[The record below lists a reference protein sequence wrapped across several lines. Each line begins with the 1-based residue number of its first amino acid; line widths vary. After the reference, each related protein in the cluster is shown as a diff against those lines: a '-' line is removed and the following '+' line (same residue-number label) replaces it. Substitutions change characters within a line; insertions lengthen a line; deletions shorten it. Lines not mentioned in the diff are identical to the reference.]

1 MGALTLYALKSA
13 VVLAVLYLPYTLL
26 LKRETFFALNRGV
39 LLGIVVLSLVVPCLD
54 IPVWHSDLSD
64 RLASQGESL
73 RAVTLPAV
81 VVTAAEAQADAQ
93 LHQTDHSDL
102 YLMYALVGLYMAG
115 LVVCLAWKAFNLL
128 RLVRFM
134 SSGCLWTDKRDGM
147 TIHCHAE
154 RVTPFSWMRNIVIN
168 EADDDDRSP
177 VLLHETA
184 HVRLRH
190 SWDTLLLSLAEAVQW
205 FNPCIWMMDDSL
217 REVHEYEADDA
228 VLRRGIPAESYQLLL
243 IRKTVGEQRFAMAN
257 AFNHSL
263 LKNRITMMNRKKSS
277 KWASA
282 KMLYIVPVTLAC
294 LNAFASATATEQ
306 EEKVTADP
314 RPQLIVDSQSSG
326 VDNDK
331 QKHIETADI
340 ASVPVLKDKHAASAE
355 HKAHN
360 TIVITTEA
368 EAPSAAPEDSTVY
381 DVPEKAAEFPGGTSE
396 VFKWL
401 SKNIRYPQ
409 EALEWGI
416 QGRVLVQF
424 IVEADGKVSNA
435 QIIEK
440 NGESMESLN
449 EIVVAA
455 EGKDLSDA
463 PEEQARVGQA
473 KGKIAFRKEALRV
486 VNAMPDW
493 QPARDKGKPVRSK
506 FVLPI
511 TFRLT

>member
-64 RLASQGESL
+64 RLASQSESL

-81 VVTAAEAQADAQ
+81 VVTAVEAQADAQ
-93 LHQTDHSDL
+93 LRQTDHSDL

-115 LVVCLAWKAFNLL
+115 LLVCLAWKAFNLL

-147 TIHCHAE
+147 TIHCHTE

-294 LNAFASATATEQ
+294 LNAFASAPAAEQ
-306 EEKVTADP
+306 EQATADTQP
-314 RPQLIVDSQSSG
+314 LVIVDGQSY
-326 VDNDK
+326 DADK
-331 QKHIETADI
+331 LKSIEATDI
-340 ASVPVLKDKHAASAE
+340 ASMTVLKNTSAASAE
-355 HKAHN
+355 HKANN
-360 TIVITTEA
+360 TIIITTKA
-368 EAPSAAPEDSTVY
+368 ADAPSAVPEDSTVY
-381 DVPEKAAEFPGGTSE
+381 EVPEKIAEFPGGME
-396 VFKWL
+396 AAFVWL
-401 SKNIRYPQ
+401 PNNLKYPQ
-409 EALEWGI
+409 EALEWGV
-416 QGRVLVQF
+416 QGRLLVQF
-424 IVEADGKVSNA
+424 IVEKDGKISNA
-435 QIIEK
+435 RIIAIGK
-440 NGESMESLN
+440 TSISDKDF
-449 EIVVAA
+449 VVYKAA
-455 EGKDLSDA
+455 DDS
-463 PEEQARVGQA
+463 PEELDKERQS
-473 KGKIAFRKEALRV
+473 KGKIALKEEALRV
-486 VNAMPDW
+486 VNAMPNW
-493 QPARDKGKPVRSK
+493 KPARDKGKPVRSK

-511 TFRLT
+511 TFRLS

>member
-64 RLASQGESL
+64 RLASQSESL

-81 VVTAAEAQADAQ
+81 VVTAVEAQADAQ

-168 EADDDDRSP
+168 EADDDRSP

-190 SWDTLLLSLAEAVQW
+190 SWDTLLLSLAEVVQW
-205 FNPCIWMMDDSL
+205 FNPCIWMMDDAL

-355 HKAHN
+355 HKTNN
-360 TIVITTEA
+360 TIIITTKA
-368 EAPSAAPEDSTVY
+368 ADAPSAAPEDSTVY
-381 DVPEKAAEFPGGTSE
+381 EVPEKIAEFPGGME
-396 VFKWL
+396 AAFVWL
-401 SKNIRYPQ
+401 PNNLKYPQ
-409 EALEWGI
+409 EALEWGV
-416 QGRVLVQF
+416 QGRLLVQF
-424 IVEADGKVSNA
+424 IVEKDGKISNA
-435 QIIEK
+435 RIIAIGK
-440 NGESMESLN
+440 TSISDKDF
-449 EIVVAA
+449 VVYKAA
-455 EGKDLSDA
+455 DDS
-463 PEEQARVGQA
+463 PEELDKERQS
-473 KGKIAFRKEALRV
+473 KGRIALKEEALRV
-486 VNAMPDW
+486 VNAMPNW
-493 QPARDKGKPVRSK
+493 KPARDKGKPVRSK

-511 TFRLT
+511 TFRLS

>member
-93 LHQTDHSDL
+93 LRQTDHSDL

-228 VLRRGIPAESYQLLL
+228 VLRRGIPVESYQLLL

-294 LNAFASATATEQ
+294 LNAFASAPAAEQ
-306 EEKVTADP
+306 EQATADTQP
-314 RPQLIVDSQSSG
+314 LVIVDGQSY
-326 VDNDK
+326 DADK
-331 QKHIETADI
+331 LKSIEAADI
-340 ASVPVLKDKHAASAE
+340 ASMTVLKNTSAASAE
-355 HKAHN
+355 HKANN
-360 TIVITTEA
+360 TIVITTKA
-368 EAPSAAPEDSTVY
+368 ADAPSAAPEDSTVY
-381 DVPEKAAEFPGGTSE
+381 EVPEKIAEFPGGME
-396 VFKWL
+396 AAFVWL
-401 SKNIRYPQ
+401 PNNLKYPQ
-409 EALEWGI
+409 EALEWGV
-416 QGRVLVQF
+416 QGRLLVQF
-424 IVEADGKVSNA
+424 IVEKDGKISNA
-435 QIIEK
+435 RIIAIGK
-440 NGESMESLN
+440 TSISDKDF
-449 EIVVAA
+449 VVYKAA
-455 EGKDLSDA
+455 DDS
-463 PEEQARVGQA
+463 PEELDKERQS
-473 KGKIAFRKEALRV
+473 KGRIALKEEALRV
-486 VNAMPDW
+486 VNAMPNW
-493 QPARDKGKPVRSK
+493 KPARDKGKPVRSK

-511 TFRLT
+511 TFRLS